1 MKKIAIALMTL
12 SVLTISTVVNSATE
26 TKMPI
31 ELVQPNT
38 TITDIYNFLDK
49 SLALTATQKP
59 AVKKLVD
66 EAGVQTTKL
75 NADATKTDA
84 EKATAKTN
92 IVNNLIKQLGNGILK
107 STQTTKL
114 GSIANQLVVMFS
126 QLK

>member
-12 SVLTISTVVNSATE
+12 SVLTISLEVNSSTE
-26 TKMPI
+26 TKLPI
-31 ELVQPNT
+31 ELEQPNT

-49 SLALTATQKP
+49 SVGLTAAQKP

-92 IVNNLIKQLGNGILK
+92 IVNNLIKQLGNGITK